1 MFDLYNKIFGRFEDE
16 GADENYDLDYLEDFE
31 DNQPEP
37 LRETAPQSGNL
48 LSHFS
53 PKPRSERP
61 ENRVR
66 PQGRVLDMRT
76 GADMTYD
83 QEVVVMVPY
92 DFEMTK
98 VVCDHVRNGKTVICN
113 IERIDDSTAQRVLD
127 FILGATYA
135 LSGSLESISNK
146 IFVVTPSSTRLSVRT
161 EESRKPNRPADR
173 PYQAGQTRR
182 ENRNFPRFAQAPA
195 QNAKL
200 GQTGPYYAEEVL
212 AANQ

>member
-1 MFDLYNKIFGRFEDE
+1 MFDLYNKIFGRLEDE

-37 LRETAPQSGNL
+37 VKDSAPSQSNFL
-48 LSHFS
+48 NHFS
-53 PKPRSERP
+53 PKPARPQRSDNRP
-61 ENRVR
+61 R

-76 GADMTYD
+76 GAEMTYD

-146 IFVVTPSSTRLSVRT
+146 IFVVTPASTRLSVRT
-161 EESRKPNRPADR
+161 EESRKANRPGDR
-173 PYQAGQTRR
+173 AYNLGQARR
-182 ENRNFPRFAQAPA
+182 EVRNFPRFTQPA
-195 QNAKL
+195 QGTDA
-200 GQTGPYYAEEVL
+200 GRPASYYAEDAA

>member
-1 MFDLYNKIFGRFEDE
+1 MFDLYNKIFGRLEDE
-16 GADENYDLDYLEDFE
+16 EADENYDLDYLEDFE
-31 DNQPEP
+31 DNHPEP
-37 LRETAPQSGNL
+37 LREAAPPQGNFL
-48 LSHFS
+48 NHFT
-53 PKPRSERP
+53 PKPRPERP

-76 GADMTYD
+76 GTDMTYD

-146 IFVVTPSSTRLSVRT
+146 IFVVTPASTRLSVRT
-161 EESRKPNRPADR
+161 EESRKPNRPVER
-173 PYQAGQTRR
+173 PYNSAAARR
-182 ENRNFPRFAQAPA
+182 EPRNFPRFTQPPT
-195 QNAKL
+195 QNTDL
-200 GQTGPYYAEEVL
+200 GQTGPYYAEDVL